1 MLEIADLHTYYGE
14 SHVLQGVSL
23 AVGPGEVVTIL
34 GRNGMGKT
42 TLIRSIIGFTPPRR
56 GTVRFKGAD
65 ITRWPPF
72 RTVERGMGLVPQGRR
87 IFPSLTVR
95 ENLEVARRTAPRA
108 GYPPQPA
115 RTWNRPPTGEPAPAP
130 PLQWT
135 LERVYEL
142 FPRLSERARNRASK
156 LSGGEQQMLAI
167 GRALMT
173 NPDLLLM
180 DEPTEGLA
188 PLLVREVGRAIGEL
202 KREGLSILLVEQNLP
217 LALSVADRVHIL
229 SRGQIVHTCTPA
241 ELSVDDAIKS
251 RYLGV

>member
-1 MLEIADLHTYYGE
+1 VLEVADLHTYYGE

-23 AVGPGEVVTIL
+23 AVGPGEVVGIL
-34 GRNGMGKT
+34 GRNGVGKT

-56 GTVRFKGAD
+56 GAVRFKGAD

-72 RTVERGMGLVPQGRR
+72 RAVERGMGLVPQGRR
-87 IFPSLTVR
+87 VFPSLTVK
-95 ENLEVARRTAPRA
+95 ENLEVARRDGGR
-108 GYPPQPA
+108 
-115 RTWNRPPTGEPAPAP
+115 
-130 PLQWT
+130 WT
-135 LERVYEL
+135 VQTVCAL
-142 FPRLSERARNRASK
+142 FPRLGERARNRADK

-167 GRALMT
+167 ARALMT
-173 NPDLLLM
+173 NPELMLM

-217 LALSVADRVHIL
+217 LALAVVDRVHIL
-229 SRGQIVHTCTPA
+229 SRGQIVHTATPA
-241 ELSVDDAIKS
+241 ELAADDAVKS